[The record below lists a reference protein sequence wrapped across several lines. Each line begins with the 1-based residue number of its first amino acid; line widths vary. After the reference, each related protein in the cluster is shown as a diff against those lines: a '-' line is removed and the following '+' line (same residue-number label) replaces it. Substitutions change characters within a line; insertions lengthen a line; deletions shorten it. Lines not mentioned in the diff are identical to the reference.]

1 MLAKQN
7 EFINEASATVYQLSQ
22 EEQIRLQCQARE
34 DYYRRQRAIQYN
46 MDKQKE
52 TIESQN
58 TTIENQ
64 ITTIESQN
72 ITIKQLT
79 EKVAFQEEKITSQ
92 QQELIVLWD
101 EIASLKKLLALSS
114 EKEKCSHLEA
124 TNTPANRNLT

>member
-7 EFINEASATVYQLSQ
+7 DFINEASATVYQLSQ

-58 TTIENQ
+58 
-64 ITTIESQN
+64 TTIESQN

-124 TNTPANRNLT
+124 TDTPASGNLT